1 MHFAIHLLVITLY
14 QRKNILK
21 TLHKKLSIILVCL
34 TISNASWALNAD
46 KLKELGENYIQFMS
60 AVGKGEEF
68 TPRMPEIFHP
78 DCQKIERGTPL
89 FVSSNKLDEHT
100 AQLQNAFEYIGN
112 WTIEKLNVL
121 AAPQDNACTIYF
133 KWHSATFKPHATMAI
148 LYFDENGLITTIDE
162 MYNEYQTKPLVPLD
176 N

>member
-1 MHFAIHLLVITLY
+1 MKTL
-14 QRKNILK
+14 LK
-21 TLHKKLSIILVCL
+21 TLSMLVICI
-34 TISNASWALNAD
+34 TISNASWALDAD

-60 AVGKGEEF
+60 DVGKGEEF
-68 TPRMPEIFHP
+68 ASKMPGIFHP

-89 FVSSNKLDEHT
+89 FISSNKSGEHA
-100 AQLQNAFEYIGN
+100 AQLQNALEHIGN

-121 AAPQDNACTIYF
+121 AAPQDNACIIYF
-133 KWHSATFKPHATMAI
+133 KWYSATFKPHATMAI

-162 MYNEYQTKPLVPLD
+162 MYNKYQTKPLVPLD